1 MVKHGTLGR
10 GELSRS
16 AEIEKAPFESNHIRF
31 IEAQGGPCRIGDGVK
46 GRGKRGC
53 GVLVAEGRELR
64 GKRWAFIIVVVVMVA
79 SAAPSSAASSSSTP
93 SFSAVAIAMAA
104 CSCIV
109 GGIMAATLGGSQ
121 FIVRG
126 VNTAPV
132 VVSVISPSGATVIAI
147 TVGVALIGVTR

>member
-1 MVKHGTLGR
+1 VIKHGTLGR

-79 SAAPSSAASSSSTP
+79 SAAPSSA
-93 SFSAVAIAMAA
+93 
-104 CSCIV
+104 
-109 GGIMAATLGGSQ
+109 GI
-121 FIVRG
+121 
-126 VNTAPV
+126 V
-132 VVSVISPSGATVIAI
+132 VVYYSNRCSLLLTAFCCILVHFNAFNKISLHSI
-147 TVGVALIGVTR
+147 LMHF